1 MTVYIV
7 RHGESLA
14 NLHKDLP
21 LQEGYRDMTDEDV
34 PLSQWG
40 REQAVDAGRF
50 LRDELAQPEHAQRKL
65 KIIHSP
71 FLRTRQTTEGVLE
84 GMGRKDCR
92 IEACGDMRE
101 QSFGLFSCITDRRL
115 IAKLWP
121 EAHAKFA
128 ADRLNDKHHAKAPGG
143 ESRADV
149 VLRAQQLIETYQDD
163 FNDPNTDVIL
173 VGHGLVNRAVE
184 MCLRGLDKEW
194 LRKEPNPTNC
204 AVRKLE
210 GELRHGYAAEYVHAG
225 KDRPAHLPAD
235 YKAQPYGQVAA
246 LSV

>member
-1 MTVYIV
+1 LTVYIL

-14 NLHKDLP
+14 NLHNDLP
-21 LQEGYRDMTDEDV
+21 LQEAYRGMTDEAV

-50 LRDELAQPEHAQRKL
+50 LREELAQSDHARRKL
-65 KIIHSP
+65 KVIHSP
-71 FLRTRQTTEGVLE
+71 FLRTRQTTEGLLE
-84 GMGRKDCR
+84 GLGREGLQAEPCDN
-92 IEACGDMRE
+92 MRE
-101 QSFGLFSCITDRRL
+101 QGFGLFSCITDRRL
-115 IAKLWP
+115 IARLWP
-121 EAHAKFA
+121 QEHARFA
-128 ADRLNDKHHAKAPGG
+128 ADRQQDKYNAKAPGG

-149 VLRAQQLIETYQDD
+149 VARAQQLIDTYRQD
-163 FNDPNTDVIL
+163 FEDPNTDVIL

-210 GELRHGYAAEYVHAG
+210 GELRHGYTAEYIHSG
-225 KDRPAHLPAD
+225 KERPAHLPSD
-235 YKAQPYGQVAA
+235 HKAAPHGCAA
-246 LSV
+246 VLSR